1 MKTIA
6 IACVLIL
13 CFSTCKKDETAL
25 LVQRWRFVAIDMP
38 GVKTFLRETGA
49 AGDGD
54 AITFQKFFLD
64 NKLVLRKDSSFD
76 LVLMKQY
83 IHGKWKFDADRKE
96 LLLEDASY
104 NKLNMQFS
112 TDTVE
117 PYQLHLATDEF
128 AIDKIIKRH
137 IDDKNGFNYLQ
148 HKQYYQFFLEAE
160 DERFADAADDLYS
173 KENNLW
179 RIKPNHS
186 ETAAEIK
193 ERVLNHLQFWE
204 LLFHDAAE
212 HERDYVS
219 YNWFSSP
226 IVIATNGTILQFYE
240 EAKSEWDQNF
250 YDSVQAKAGYDL
262 LIKCFSQKI
271 KYLQHTGKY
280 ERNEDIV
287 KQLRSNLIN
296 ATKNQQKL

>member
-25 LVQRWRFVAIDMP
+25 LVQRWRFVAMDMP
-38 GVKTFLRETGA
+38 GVKTFLQETGA

-64 NKLVLRKDSSFD
+64 NKLMLRKDSSFD

-96 LLLEDASY
+96 LLLEDASS

-128 AIDKIIKRH
+128 AIDKIIQRH
-137 IDDKNGFNYLQ
+137 IDDKNGFNYL
-148 HKQYYQFFLEAE
+148 
-160 DERFADAADDLYS
+160 
-173 KENNLW
+173 
-179 RIKPNHS
+179 
-186 ETAAEIK
+186 
-193 ERVLNHLQFWE
+193 
-204 LLFHDAAE
+204 
-212 HERDYVS
+212 
-219 YNWFSSP
+219 
-226 IVIATNGTILQFYE
+226 
-240 EAKSEWDQNF
+240 
-250 YDSVQAKAGYDL
+250 
-262 LIKCFSQKI
+262 
-271 KYLQHTGKY
+271 
-280 ERNEDIV
+280 
-287 KQLRSNLIN
+287 
-296 ATKNQQKL
+296 